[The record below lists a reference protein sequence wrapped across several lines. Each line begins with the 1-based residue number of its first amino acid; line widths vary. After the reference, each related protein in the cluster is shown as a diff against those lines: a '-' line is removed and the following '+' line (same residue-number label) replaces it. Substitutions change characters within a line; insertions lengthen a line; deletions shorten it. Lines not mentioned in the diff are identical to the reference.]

1 MPAPPS
7 RASKPSLVRRRG
19 VSPLRRLSDYLIYLV
34 FLAICAALA
43 FAAPNFFSASNLVN
57 VVRQTSFPAI
67 VAVGMTFVILTA
79 GIDLSVGGVIAF
91 AGVVGCLILVRPGLA
106 PAWALMLGI
115 GAGVAVGTAV
125 GIING
130 IAVTRFRLPPFI
142 ATLAMWFIAGRDG
155 GLAFIITGGE
165 PVYNLP
171 TSFTLL
177 GAGAIGGIP
186 IPIIFMVVAVIAGHI
201 VLTRTTFGRHVYA
214 VGGNEEA
221 AWLSGIN
228 VARVKLAVYIISG
241 TLAGL
246 ASMILAA
253 RLASGDPKTGMG
265 MELDAIAA
273 VVVGGTSL
281 FGGKGSV
288 LGTLVGALIMGVLN
302 NGLNLLNIS
311 SYWQPVVKGG
321 VILLAVLIDQI
332 TKK

>member
-1 MPAPPS
+1 VAAPAPAPAE
-7 RASKPSLVRRRG
+7 RPPRLG
-19 VSPLRRLSDYLIYLV
+19 WLSDYLIYLV
-34 FLAICAALA
+34 FIAICAVLA
-43 FAAPNFFSASNLVN
+43 FSAPNFFTASNLVN

-91 AGVVGCLILVRPGLA
+91 AGVVGCLVVVSPGLA
-106 PAWALMLGI
+106 PGWALALGI
-115 GAGVAVGTAV
+115 AAGVAVGAV
-125 GIING
+125 IGIING
-130 IAVTRFRLPPFI
+130 VAITSFRLPPFI

-155 GLAFIITGGE
+155 GLAFIVTGGQ

-171 TSFTLL
+171 ASFTFL
-177 GAGAIGGIP
+177 GAGDIGGVP
-186 IPIIFMVVAVIAGHI
+186 IPIILMLVTVAAGHV
-201 VLTRTTFGRHVYA
+201 VLTRTAFGRHVYA

-246 ASMILAA
+246 SSMVLAG
-253 RLASGDPKTGMG
+253 RLASGDPKTGIG

-288 LGTLVGALIMGVLN
+288 LGTLIGALIMGVLN
-302 NGLNLLNIS
+302 NGLNLLDIS
-311 SYWQPVVKGG
+311 SYWQPVVKGA

>member
-1 MPAPPS
+1 VAAPAPAPAE
-7 RASKPSLVRRRG
+7 RPPRLG
-19 VSPLRRLSDYLIYLV
+19 WLSDYLIYLV
-34 FLAICAALA
+34 FIAICAVLA
-43 FAAPNFFSASNLVN
+43 FSAPDFFTASNLVN

-91 AGVVGCLILVRPGLA
+91 AGVVGCLIIVRPEFSLG
-106 PAWALMLGI
+106 WALALGI
-115 GAGVAVGTAV
+115 AAGVAVGTVV
-125 GIING
+125 GVING
-130 IAVTRFRLPPFI
+130 VAITRFRLPPFI

-155 GLAFIITGGE
+155 GLAFIVTAGQ

-171 TSFTLL
+171 ASFTFL
-177 GAGAIGGIP
+177 GAGDIGGVP
-186 IPIIFMVVAVIAGHI
+186 IPIILMLVTVAAGHV
-201 VLTRTTFGRHVYA
+201 VLTRTAFGRHVYA

-246 ASMILAA
+246 SSMVLAG

-288 LGTLVGALIMGVLN
+288 LGTLIGALIMGVLN
-302 NGLNLLNIS
+302 NGLNLLDIS
-311 SYWQPVVKGG
+311 SYWQPVVKGV

>member
-1 MPAPPS
+1 MAAPAPAPAE
-7 RASKPSLVRRRG
+7 RPPRLG
-19 VSPLRRLSDYLIYLV
+19 WLSDYLIYLV
-34 FLAICAALA
+34 FIAICAVLA
-43 FAAPNFFSASNLVN
+43 FSAPDFFTASNLVN

-91 AGVVGCLILVRPGLA
+91 AGVVGCLIIVRPEFSLG
-106 PAWALMLGI
+106 WALALGI
-115 GAGVAVGTAV
+115 AAGVAVGTVV
-125 GIING
+125 GVING
-130 IAVTRFRLPPFI
+130 VAITRFRLPPFI

-155 GLAFIITGGE
+155 GLAFIVTAGQ

-171 TSFTLL
+171 ASFTFL
-177 GAGAIGGIP
+177 GAGDIGGVP
-186 IPIIFMVVAVIAGHI
+186 IPIILMLVTVAAGHV
-201 VLTRTTFGRHVYA
+201 VLTRTAFGRHVYA

-246 ASMILAA
+246 SSMVLAG

-288 LGTLVGALIMGVLN
+288 LGTLIGALIMGVLN
-302 NGLNLLNIS
+302 NGLNLLDIS
-311 SYWQPVVKGG
+311 SYWQPVVKGV